1 MNKEK
6 VTNLLWNFSLVA
18 VGSFT
23 VYIVGSSL
31 TRAVYTVQD
40 KAAKSILDKIL
51 YVSNNLGKVAWW
63 PPTFNG
69 KPLLGGLI
77 LLAVVAM
84 VVLYALTNKKSYRP
98 GEEHGSAKW
107 GTHKD
112 ILPFEDTKNPDNNLI
127 MTATEK
133 LYLNDLDHKR
143 PMKLQRNQFVTVIG
157 ELVLGKPEP
166 LSFRTYC
173 SVPALMLLLIPK
185 DRRLDGW
192 VTFLRSLAIR
202 LRSLIW

>member
-1 MNKEK
+1 MDKEK
-6 VTNLLWNFSLVA
+6 AKNLVWNFGLVA
-18 VGSFT
+18 IGSSA
-23 VYIVGSSL
+23 VYIVGSGL
-31 TRAVYTVQD
+31 TRAVYNVQD
-40 KAAKSILDKIL
+40 KDAKSILDKIL
-51 YVSNNLGKVAWW
+51 YVSNNLGKVSWW

-69 KPLLGGLI
+69 KSFLGGLI
-77 LLAVVAM
+77 LLAVVAL
-84 VVLYALTNKKSYRP
+84 VVLYALTNKKNYRP
-98 GEEHGSAKW
+98 GEEHGSARW

-143 PMKLQRNQFVTVIG
+143 PMRLQRNQFVTVIG
-157 ELVLGKPEP
+157 VLVLVKPEP
-166 LSFRTYC
+166 LSYLIYC
-173 SVPALMLLLIPK
+173 SAPAPMLLLIQK